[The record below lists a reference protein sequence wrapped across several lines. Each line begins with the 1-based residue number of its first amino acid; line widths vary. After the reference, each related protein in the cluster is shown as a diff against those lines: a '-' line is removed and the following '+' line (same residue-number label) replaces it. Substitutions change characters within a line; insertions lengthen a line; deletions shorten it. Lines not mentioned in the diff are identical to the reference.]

1 MILVEFNTFVRNIKI
16 EDMFG
21 DLMGMMGKLQEAQ
34 KKVEE
39 TKQRLNNVLIDEQS
53 ADGLLKVTVTANRQ
67 IRTIDINDE
76 LLSDKEQLEDYL
88 ILTLNKALDK
98 AGAINEA
105 ELAAAAKDGM
115 PNIPGMDL
123 FK

>member
-1 MILVEFNTFVRNIKI
+1 
-16 EDMFG
+16 MFG
-21 DLMGMMGKLQEAQ
+21 DLMGMMGKIQDAQ

-39 TKQRLNNVLIDEQS
+39 TKQRLNTVLIDEQS
-53 ADGLLKVTVTANRQ
+53 SDGLLKITVTANRQ
-67 IRTIDINDE
+67 IKSISINEE
-76 LLSDKEQLEDYL
+76 LMQDNEQLEDYL
-88 ILTLNKALDK
+88 ILTLNKALEK

-115 PNIPGMDL
+115 PNIPGLDL